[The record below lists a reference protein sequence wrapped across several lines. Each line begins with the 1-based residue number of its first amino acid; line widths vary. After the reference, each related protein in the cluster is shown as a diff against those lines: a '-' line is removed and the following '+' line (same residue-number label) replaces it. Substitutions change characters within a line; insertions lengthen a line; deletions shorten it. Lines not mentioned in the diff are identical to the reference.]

1 MIISFVIFRQEEI
14 KSAANSLLSMKR
26 SLPALTSSIFLSFSN
41 LGLLLSVKF
50 SSISLQKDWWY
61 KPKNFIF
68 LSLMPSFNLILSVR
82 FSFKLSTKN
91 KFCWKLI
98 RSPKR
103 PSKYSLKTKESTS
116 NMKKKRGIVMKT
128 TTVVSRKLKIWK
140 KFMIS
145 LKRMNHRKKI
155 QSLRS
160 YLMHS
165 KGWSMRQ
172 KFKNQVNWREVKKVN
187 KATKKQNKAKGV

>member
-14 KSAANSLLSMKR
+14 KSAANSSLSMKR
-26 SLPALTSSIFLSFSN
+26 SLPALTSSIFPSFSN

-61 KPKNFIF
+61 KPKNFIS
-68 LSLMPSFNLILSVR
+68 LSLMPSFSLILSVR
-82 FSFKLSTKN
+82 FSSKLSTKN

-98 RSPKR
+98 LSPKR
-103 PSKYSLKTKESTS
+103 PSKYSLKMKESTS
-116 NMKKKRGIVMKT
+116 NMKKKRDKVMKT

-140 KFMIS
+140 KFMMS

-172 KFKNQVNWREVKKVN
+172 KLKNQVSWREVKKVN
-187 KATKKQNKAKGV
+187 KATRKQNKAKGV